1 MNSSNMKIAY
11 ILDSFPNVST
21 TFIINEIFSVMG
33 AGVPCQV
40 FSLSAGNTEVVHPR
54 ARALLDAG
62 CVTYWES
69 PTARDTFVSLARH
82 ALRHPSSTLRTL
94 NQARIAGGNRW
105 IAREALGIARALHG
119 QGFTN
124 VHAHFADRAAQTAMW
139 VGRWTG
145 IPFTFTTH
153 RYDIFE
159 RPPGNMAELVSA
171 AHRMVCISHFNR
183 DYLVSHF
190 GLAEG
195 KLPIVRCGIYIDEF
209 EGETRVPP
217 ADKAVVRL
225 LCVARL
231 DPEKGHT
238 YLLQAI
244 RLLRDAGLNVEL
256 TLVGDGRLRDEL
268 SAQAAQLGLGSRV
281 TFLGAR
287 SATEVREQFE
297 ACDIAVLASLS
308 EGVPIAIM
316 EGMISGRPV
325 IAPAVLGVPELVE
338 DRVTGFLCEPGSPGS
353 IVRAVQWIL
362 ANPERTRRIVEA
374 GKQRVKNDFCRET
387 CTDELIALWR
397 QQPLGKRSHGKS
409 PPRQAVPLH
418 RPLQLETSSRKSP

>member
-1 MNSSNMKIAY
+1 MKIAY
-11 ILDSFPNVST
+11 LLDSFPNVST

-33 AGVPCQV
+33 AGVPCHV
-40 FSLSAGNTEVVHPR
+40 FSLSPGNTEVVHPR

-62 CVTYWES
+62 CVTYCEG
-69 PTARDTFVSLARH
+69 PTAKGTLVSLAGR
-82 ALRHPSSTLRTL
+82 ALRHPSSTLRTV
-94 NQARIAGGNRW
+94 NQVRTAGRDRW
-105 IAREALGIARALHG
+105 IAREALGIAATLQA

-153 RYDIFE
+153 RYDIYE
-159 RPPGNMAELVSA
+159 RPPGNMAELVA
-171 AHRMVCISHFNR
+171 AAYRMICISHYNR
-183 DYLVSHF
+183 DYLISHF
-190 GLAEG
+190 GLDEE
-195 KLPIVRCGIYIDEF
+195 KLAVVRCGIYIDEF
-209 EGETRVPP
+209 EGETRVPAP
-217 ADKAVVRL
+217 GMAVVRL

-231 DPEKGHT
+231 EPEKGHT
-238 YLLQAI
+238 YLLQAT
-244 RLLRDAGLNVEL
+244 RLLCDAGLNVEL
-256 TLVGDGRLRDEL
+256 VLVGDGKLRDEL

-308 EGVPIAIM
+308 EGVPIATM

-338 DRVTGFLCEPGSPGS
+338 DRVTGFLCEPGSPES
-353 IVRAVQWIL
+353 MARAVQWIL
-362 ANPERTRRIVEA
+362 ANPERTRKIVEA
-374 GKQRVKNDFCRET
+374 GKQKVTNDFCRET
-387 CTDELIALWR
+387 CTEELIALWR
-397 QQPLGKRSHGKS
+397 QQPSRKRSHFRS
-409 PPRQAVPLH
+409 PPRQAITLP
-418 RPLQLETSSRKSP
+418 RQLQPEGRRQVDLQGR